1 MTPLVLSD
9 QRVVLVNR
17 GWTPGGPTRDTLPRV
32 SVPAMPVR
40 VEGRIGLPPSRYLE
54 LGAGVTEAV
63 WQNLDPQRFA
73 QLTGVPV
80 LPIVIEQT
88 HPLDAAD
95 ALVRD
100 WPAPDLGSEPH
111 RIYMF
116 QWYAFASLAAGLWI
130 LFHAPA
136 QAMKQ
141 RPPAAAPYATVVRKN
156 RRTLLL
162 IGLVTLAPVIASY
175 VAYYWFPRDRQV
187 NYGELLPTAPVPELR
202 GALPNGEPFK
212 LVDLQGKWVL
222 AVAAAGGCDAS
233 CAQALYAMREA
244 RTIQGRE
251 MDRVVRVLLV
261 TDDAPVDASVL
272 AEHPDLLTAR
282 VVPADLARW
291 PSRAER
297 IVLVDPL
304 GNLVLAYPRNP
315 DIKALAKD
323 LTRLLKASR
332 IG

>member
-1 MTPLVLSD
+1 
-9 QRVVLVNR
+9 
-17 GWTPGGPTRDTLPRV
+17 
-32 SVPAMPVR
+32 
-40 VEGRIGLPPSRYLE
+40 
-54 LGAGVTEAV
+54 
-63 WQNLDPQRFA
+63 
-73 QLTGVPV
+73 
-80 LPIVIEQT
+80 
-88 HPLDAAD
+88 
-95 ALVRD
+95 
-100 WPAPDLGSEPH
+100 
-111 RIYMF
+111 
-116 QWYAFASLAAGLWI
+116 
-130 LFHAPA
+130 
-136 QAMKQ
+136 MKP
-141 RPPAAAPYATVVRKN
+141 RPPAAAPSATDVGKS

-212 LVDLQGKWVL
+212 LADLQGKWVL

-233 CAQALYAMREA
+233 CAQALYATRQA

-261 TDDAPVDASVL
+261 TDDARVDASVF
-272 AEHPDLLTAR
+272 AEHPDLLRAR
-282 VVPADLARW
+282 VAPADLARW
-291 PSRAER
+291 PSRGER